1 MEYLDF
7 ELRIAPGAGREYPVS
22 VLRSPAGEASGTM
35 RFPFDTLAL
44 QSSLQLLQIAL
55 LRSGGVRRDVLSD
68 EQQYAL
74 GLTTIS
80 CVTPGFPQN
89 CICDPQDPVR
99 TDSAAPDRGAAQ
111 AR

>member
-44 QSSLQLLQIAL
+44 QNQLQGVEIAL
-55 LRSGGVRRDVLSD
+55 LKSGSTRRDV
-68 EQQYAL
+68 A
-74 GLTTIS
+74 
-80 CVTPGFPQN
+80 
-89 CICDPQDPVR
+89 
-99 TDSAAPDRGAAQ
+99 SAEHQSVGEFGEKLFAIRPA
-111 AR
+111 